1 MYIICVKKIGNIV
14 TKSKKNIFGDIFNVV
29 NSFDN
34 IIDGIPTLI
43 IGFDD
48 AKQYIEGFNVI
59 DKQYG
64 DVWWTFKKTERR
76 CEYEDDIIKFYNYA
90 ILHEMQKTKYV
101 YVDLINFKYTS
112 IKKMIKFLGDETK
125 KYVFLTRNC
134 NFMFVY
140 SEIYNTV
147 FGISLELCEYL
158 GIDKQRVYKL
168 LRNHQ
173 YINDTKFIGND
184 IRKVIGSNTHYI
196 LPLYTYLN

>member
-173 YINDTKFIGND
+173 YVNDTKFIGND

>member
-14 TKSKKNIFGDIFNVV
+14 TKSKKNTFGDIFNVV

-34 IIDGIPTLI
+34 IIEGIPTLI

-101 YVDLINFKYTS
+101 YVDLINFRYTS
-112 IKKMIKFLGDETK
+112 IKKMIKFLGDNTK
-125 KYVFLTRNC
+125 KYVFLTRNS
-134 NFMFVY
+134 NFMFIY

-158 GIDKQRVYKL
+158 GINKQRVYKL
-168 LRNHQ
+168 LRNQEYVH
-173 YINDTKFIGND
+173 DTKFMGND